1 MRSEII
7 AVGSELLSFSRSDTN
22 SLRIASRFL
31 ALGLRIPR
39 KWVVA
44 DLDEEIREAL
54 LKALEKSEVVAV
66 TGGLGPTSDDR
77 TREVVAAALGR
88 ELIQSPEVLRA
99 LESRYRRFGLQ
110 IKENSL
116 RQTMVPEGA
125 EVIPNPKG
133 TAPGL
138 LLREEGKMVFL
149 LPGPPRELYPMLDE
163 HVVPLIRKS
172 KQTSTQYLRILKV
185 AGEAESRLD
194 ARIQPIY
201 VEFPQVETTI
211 LSSPGV
217 ITLYFRWV
225 GQPDAVVA
233 NRTLDHLAGA
243 VRRKLGEKVFTDDD
257 LSLPEVLGSLL
268 RSQSLT
274 LATAESC
281 TGGLL
286 GKLLTDVPGSSD
298 YYVGGVVCYSNRLKS
313 RLLGVDEEILEQE
326 GAVSGPVAREMAEQ
340 VRRRLEADLGL
351 SVTGIAGP
359 GGGSDQKPVGTVF
372 IGLASARGAEVRQLN
387 LPGGREMVRLR
398 TARIALDWVR
408 RSVQ

>member
-31 ALGLRIPR
+31 SLGLRIPR

-54 LKALEKSEVVAV
+54 LRALEKSEVVAV

-77 TREVVAAALGR
+77 TREVVAATLGR
-88 ELIQSPEVLRA
+88 ELTQNPEVLRN

-116 RQTMVPEGA
+116 RQTMVPAGA

-149 LPGPPRELYPMLDE
+149 LPGPPRELYPMLDD

-172 KQTSTQYLRILKV
+172 KRTSTQILRMLKV

-194 ARIQPIY
+194 ARIQPVY
-201 VEFPQVETTI
+201 HEFPEVETTI
-211 LSSPGV
+211 LSSAGI

-225 GQPDAVVA
+225 GQEDAVLA
-233 NRTLDHLAGA
+233 NRILDQLVVA
-243 VRRKLGEKVFTDDD
+243 VRGKLGKKVFTDQD
-257 LSLPEVLGSLL
+257 LTLPEVLGSLL
-268 RSQSLT
+268 HSQSLT

-286 GKLLTDVPGSSD
+286 GKLLTDIPGSSD

-313 RLLGVDEEILEQE
+313 RLLGVDEAMLERE
-326 GAVSGPVAREMAEQ
+326 GAVSEPVAREMAEQ

-359 GGGSDQKPVGTVF
+359 GGGTDQKPVGTVF
-372 IGLASARGAEVRQLN
+372 IAMASPKDVEVRRLN

-408 RSVQ
+408 RSLQ